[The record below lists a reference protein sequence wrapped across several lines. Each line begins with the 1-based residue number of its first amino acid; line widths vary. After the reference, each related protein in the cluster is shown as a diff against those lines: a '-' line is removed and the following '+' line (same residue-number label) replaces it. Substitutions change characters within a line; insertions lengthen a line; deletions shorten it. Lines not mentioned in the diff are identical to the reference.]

1 MKTIEDGFERSSLIE
16 NNAWDLLPMST
27 SGQGVEIG
35 FDTTS
40 SKTGAKSLRLSTTDR
55 SGGGGAPLLT
65 SFFQESLN
73 TSDCVVKLELDLA
86 VEAMPQASESLAIA
100 SMEIGGSTISST
112 VYLELT
118 NTSLVGYERTSMGAT
133 SSLKTMPLPASGQ
146 WTHLEII
153 LGRTPNPTITL
164 LEDGTAAILT
174 PMADGT
180 LTVKNVR
187 FGMVNSSPK
196 AAATVRFD
204 NVTLH

>member
-1 MKTIEDGFERSSLIE
+1 
-16 NNAWDLLPMST
+16 MST

-35 FDTTS
+35 FDTANPKMGT
-40 SKTGAKSLRLSTTDR
+40 KSLRLSTTDR

-73 TSDCVVKLELDLA
+73 TSDCVVRLELDLA
-86 VEAMPQASESLAIA
+86 VETMPQAGESLAIA
-100 SMEIGGSTISST
+100 SMEIGGSPISST

-118 NTSLVGYERTSMGAT
+118 SAALVGYERTSMGAT
-133 SSLKTMPLPASGQ
+133 SSLKTMPLPNGGL
-146 WTHLEII
+146 WTHLQI
-153 LGRTPNPTITL
+153 LLERTPSPSITL
-164 LEDGTAAILT
+164 VEDGTSSVLT
-174 PMADGT
+174 PMANGT

-196 AAATVRFD
+196 ATASVRFD